1 MLVNNIMSAQKN
13 IKVVILCGGL
23 GTRMRE
29 ETEFRPKPMVTIGGR
44 PIVWHIM
51 KIYSYYGF
59 KDFVLCLGY
68 KGGMIKEYF
77 YNYEIL
83 NSDFTIEYGN
93 GKHIDVYNN
102 HGENGWRVTL
112 VDTGDKALKGA
123 RLKRAQR
130 YIDGETF
137 MMTYGD
143 GVSDINIKSL
153 LAFHEQHGRLVT
165 VSGVH
170 PTSRFGELKAKGDK
184 VVKFME
190 KKDVG
195 PSLVSG
201 GFFVCNS
208 GIFDYLTYDEDCD
221 FEIGA
226 LERIAED
233 SDLMVFRHSGF
244 WAGMDTLRDV
254 DYLNNLWHEGNAKWK
269 VW

>member
-1 MLVNNIMSAQKN
+1 MSNMA
-13 IKVVILCGGL
+13 G
-23 GTRMRE
+23 
-29 ETEFRPKPMVTIGGR
+29 
-44 PIVWHIM
+44 
-51 KIYSYYGF
+51 
-59 KDFVLCLGY
+59 
-68 KGGMIKEYF
+68 
-77 YNYEIL
+77 
-83 NSDFTIEYGN
+83 
-93 GKHIDVYNN
+93 
-102 HGENGWRVTL
+102 
-112 VDTGDKALKGA
+112 
-123 RLKRAQR
+123 
-130 YIDGETF
+130 
-137 MMTYGD
+137 
-143 GVSDINIKSL
+143 
-153 LAFHEQHGRLVT
+153 LVT